1 MRELRK
7 LDRPEA
13 RRLVL
18 VQLDSLIGAGGQL
31 RIDRG
36 ANSGWWRSYRP
47 SRRRSQSAREHVVDA
62 GLELY
67 GANGCFVHLFWPCL
81 LEAVAAFAQ
90 AGRLI
95 RDVV

>member
-1 MRELRK
+1 LTAEQIADGGGRTDRRGGARK
-7 LDRPEA
+7 
-13 RRLVL
+13 
-18 VQLDSLIGAGGQL
+18 
-31 RIDRG
+31 
-36 ANSGWWRSYRP
+36 
-47 SRRRSQSAREHVVDA
+47 SAREHVVDA

-81 LEAVAAFAQ
+81 LEAVEAFAQ